1 MGIRVRVRAELATVA
16 LLWVLRA
23 AACARFP
30 DILPVHGW
38 WSGRGASDSDE
49 AGSEDIQVVYLPA
62 LLPREAE
69 SSFSGRDDDVPV
81 QYNFDAFGRSFE
93 LQLVPNRRLLS
104 PQFGVWSEEGEDAP
118 LSAVD
123 SSCHFLHAGP
133 GAVAALSACR
143 DHALHGLIVTDNST
157 YELRPLPH
165 GSGRAE
171 NGDDRTAHVIR
182 RAPPPPAPLD
192 DSRPLRPRM
201 RRPRKPYSH
210 PRPIK
215 PGPSSYTIEVA
226 LFLDE
231 AAYKIFNPYFNYNE
245 ADLRDMLLAY
255 INGVQA
261 LYQHSSL
268 GTRIQLSLVR
278 LTLLRSQPPGLTQ
291 HAERGRLL
299 DSFCA
304 YQRSLNVEDDD
315 DPQHWDMA
323 LLLSGL
329 DFYSEEGGRRN
340 GVTMGLAPVGGVC
353 LPAHACVVSE
363 FGTTDVFGRPYPSA
377 GFTSV
382 YILAHEIGHNLGMH
396 HDGSG
401 NSCARDGFIMSP
413 SRGTNGEAT
422 WSMCSAKVVAELQW
436 ATCLLDG
443 GDDLDTPH
451 ELRHD
456 RFGGAPGTIW
466 GAKKQCEILLRDQD
480 AAPSPG
486 SLTAAYC
493 AQLACR
499 SPHRAG
505 FYYAGP
511 ALPGTPCGHHMWC
524 QGGECVPSGAGPQP
538 GDYTSQKPT
547 VTNNRPGTNNN
558 HTSGWSAWQSGAC
571 RSGCTSR
578 ARGFRERRRSCPT
591 TAICEGAAY
600 DVVLCDDTKVC
611 GKKKRVSASELA
623 ARRCAEYA
631 GRLPELDP
639 RGGGL
644 QAPHDSTRMWM
655 GCAIFCRRASGGG
668 FYAPRVELND
678 AGLDPYF
685 PDGTWCHHDGSQDYY
700 CLQHHCLPENF
711 KMTAQWHIWEL
722 PSEDIGG
729 PFNARARSS
738 PGDQDAAAALKAYL
752 SLDDAG
758 VPLTRSALVPN
769 MPEEPEQN
777 WEVDDYV
784 QIPDNKDVSYD
795 IFSM

>member
-1 MGIRVRVRAELATVA
+1 MQIHEIRPDPHPLSEL
-16 LLWVLRA
+16 
-23 AACARFP
+23 
-30 DILPVHGW
+30 LPVHGW
-38 WSGRGASDSDE
+38 WSGTGRGEQREGAEGETDV
-49 AGSEDIQVVYLPA
+49 QVVYLPA
-62 LLPREAE
+62 LLPREAQ
-69 SSFSGRDDDVPV
+69 SATNRPYDDVPLP
-81 QYNFDAFGRSFE
+81 YSFDAFGRSFE

-104 PQFGVWSEEGEDAP
+104 PEFRVWSERGQETP
-118 LSAVD
+118 LSSVD
-123 SSCHFLHAGP
+123 VSCHFLHSGP
-133 GAVAALSACR
+133 GAVAAFSACR
-143 DHALHGLIVTDNST
+143 DHALHGLIVVDNST
-157 YELRPLPH
+157 YEVRPLPL
-165 GSGRAE
+165 GTGRAE
-171 NGDDRTAHVIR
+171 SGGDRTAHVIR

-192 DSRPLRPRM
+192 DARPLRPRV
-201 RRPRKPYSH
+201 RRPRKSFSKFK
-210 PRPIK
+210 PIK
-215 PGPSSYTIEVA
+215 PGPSSYTIEIA

-231 AAYKIFNPYFNYNE
+231 AAYKIFHPFFNYNE

-278 LTLLRSQPPGLTQ
+278 LTFLRAQPSTLPP
-291 HAERGRLL
+291 HAERGKLL
-299 DSFCA
+299 DAFCA
-304 YQRSLNVEDDD
+304 YQRSLNVDDDD

-363 FGTTDVFGRPYPSA
+363 FGTTDVLGRPYPSA

-396 HDGSG
+396 HDGTG

-422 WSMCSAKVVAELQW
+422 WSMCSARVVADLHW
-436 ATCLLDG
+436 ATCLLDSG
-443 GDDLDTPH
+443 EDLDTPNELKH
-451 ELRHD
+451 E
-456 RFGGAPGTIW
+456 RFGGAPGFVW
-466 GAKKQCEILLRDQD
+466 GAKKQCEILLRDVD

-486 SLTAAYC
+486 GPTTAHC

-524 QGGECVPSGAGPQP
+524 QGGECVPSSELAELSTKLPATGNDGHNGEHNYGDNNSGGNSNGAGNA
-538 GDYTSQKPT
+538 GWNVWS
-547 VTNNRPGTNNN
+547 
-558 HTSGWSAWQSGAC
+558 SGSC
-571 RSGCTSR
+571 RSGCTNR

-591 TAICEGAAY
+591 TAVCQGAAY

-611 GKKKRVSASELA
+611 GKKTRVSASEFA
-623 ARRCAEYA
+623 SRKCSAYA
-631 GRLPELDP
+631 SMVPELDS

-644 QAPHDSTRMWM
+644 QAPHDPTRMWM
-655 GCAIFCRRASGGG
+655 GCAIFCRRTSGGG

-685 PDGTWCHHDGSQDYY
+685 PDGTWCHHDGTQDYY

-711 KMTAQWHIWEL
+711 KMTTQYHIWEL
-722 PSEDIGG
+722 PSQDIGG
-729 PFNARARSS
+729 PFNARAMSS
-738 PGDQDAAAALKAYL
+738 QGDAEAAAAMRSYL
-752 SLDDAG
+752 SLNDAG
-758 VPLTRSALVPN
+758 IPLTRAAFPPN
-769 MPEEPEQN
+769 MIKEPESN
-777 WEVDDYV
+777 WEVTDYV
-784 QIPDNKDVSYD
+784 EVPTLKED
-795 IFSM
+795 ISVIS